1 MKKTPSILLIFLFLV
16 IAVVPARALVTFG
29 VKGGLNNSKIV
40 FSPAIDWP
48 GQKYLQ
54 GYCFGAFLTLNLGP
68 IGFQPEVLYSRRGL
82 EARIPI
88 DPGNPDDL
96 GQAKIILDYIEIPL
110 LVKLNIIPAGP
121 VKLFV
126 FGGPSYN
133 YLQKAKAVITYM
145 GQSEEEDL
153 KDDFRSSCLAA
164 VGGVGLD
171 VKIPLLFK
179 ITADARYH
187 YGLGNILSESS
198 IFPTDKARNTGFSIL
213 LGIGF

>member
-1 MKKTPSILLIFLFLV
+1 MKKVIVVSLIILLAGLSASP
-16 IAVVPARALVTFG
+16 AVAGITFG

-40 FSPAIDWP
+40 FSPAIDMP

-54 GYCFGAFLTLNLGP
+54 GYCFGAFLSLNLGP
-68 IGFQPEVLYSRRGL
+68 IGIQPEVLYSRRGL
-82 EARIPI
+82 EAQTLL
-88 DPGNPDDL
+88 DPSDPTSL
-96 GQAKIILDYIEIPL
+96 AQAQVRLDYLEIPL
-110 LVKLNIIPAGP
+110 LVRLNVIPAGP
-121 VKLFV
+121 VKLYI

-133 YLQKAKAVITYM
+133 YLQKAKAKLTFM
-145 GQSEEEDL
+145 GQSEEEDI

-164 VGGVGLD
+164 VGGIGLD

-187 YGLGNILSESS
+187 YGLGNILSEGSS
-198 IFPTDKARNTGFSIL
+198 IPTDKARNTGFSVL